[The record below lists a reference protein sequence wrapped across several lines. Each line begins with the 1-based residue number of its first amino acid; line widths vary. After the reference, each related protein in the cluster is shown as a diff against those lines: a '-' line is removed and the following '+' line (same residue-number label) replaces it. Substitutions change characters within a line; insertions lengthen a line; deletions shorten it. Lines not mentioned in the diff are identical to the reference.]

1 MVLTARTPP
10 PHPRDGADAAAT
22 TRATARMPP
31 PHPRDGGT
39 SSLHFNGE
47 TLSLPLPPFQHAMA
61 LDVGDE
67 GVVFGEPVD

>member
-1 MVLTARTPP
+1 CGRMVLTARTPP
-10 PHPRDGADAAAT
+10 PHPRDGGA
-22 TRATARMPP
+22 PP

-61 LDVGDE
+61 LNVGDE